1 MSIRVTPLLL
11 MCAVLTLGAVA
22 QKRELTYQLA
32 EGTTIK
38 YKRLENTTGM
48 AHTMK
53 GLLTEMNKSV
63 ESFLT
68 IRVEKSSPEQLV
80 LTVVQDTALV
90 TDRAVSQ
97 SPGVDFDN
105 VLTRRPV
112 RLTLSR
118 KGALLRAEPLAPLEV
133 QGSPIPVNP
142 GTFARRAMVFP
153 SLPARTLSVGDT
165 WTDSVSDTARPRY
178 KDPTLGEGTGLRYTQ
193 AQTNYHVDSL
203 VKLHGRECIKLTWSG
218 TVSAEGKALFS
229 SSERFTE
236 DETTVDGTLYVRVSD
251 GLPVRF
257 TLRTRKQSTVAVFE
271 QESEVLPSSSTTE
284 TTLIYLPS

>member
-1 MSIRVTPLLL
+1 MPIRVTRILLV
-11 MCAVLTLGAVA
+11 CALLSLGASA
-22 QKRELTYQLA
+22 QKRDLTYQLA
-32 EGTTIK
+32 EGATLK
-38 YKRLENTTGM
+38 YKRLENSTGM

-68 IRVEKSSPEQLV
+68 VRVEKSSPDQMV
-80 LTVVQDTALV
+80 LTVTQDTALV

-97 SPGVDFDN
+97 SQGVDFNN

-112 RLTLSR
+112 RLTLNR

-142 GTFARRAMVFP
+142 GVFARRAMVFP
-153 SLPARTLSVGDT
+153 TLPARSLAVGDT
-165 WTDSVSDTARPRY
+165 WTDTVSDTARPRY
-178 KDPTLGEGTGLRYTQ
+178 MDPALGEGKGLRYTQ
-193 AQTNYHVDSL
+193 AHTKYRVDSL
-203 VKLHGRECIKLTWSG
+203 VKLHGRECLKLTWTG
-218 TVSAEGKALFS
+218 TVTAESKALFS
-229 SSERFTE
+229 TSERFTE
-236 DETTVDGTLYVRVSD
+236 DETAVEGTLYVRISD

-257 TLRTRKQSTVAVFE
+257 SLRTRKQSTVAVFE